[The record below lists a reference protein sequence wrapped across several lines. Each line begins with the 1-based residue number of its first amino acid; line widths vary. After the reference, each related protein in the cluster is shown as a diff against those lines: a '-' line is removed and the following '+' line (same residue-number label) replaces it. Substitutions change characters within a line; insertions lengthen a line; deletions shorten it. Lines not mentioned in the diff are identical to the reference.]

1 MPLRRGRIQSAA
13 INRDKQPSLLG
24 GKSESVGMQA
34 SAPSGFVAECGVVVV
49 VVVGNTKVERE
60 RMKGLKGLMEF

>member
-13 INRDKQPSLLG
+13 INRDKQPNLLG

-49 VVVGNTKVERE
+49 VVGNTKVDE
-60 RMKGLKGLMEF
+60 RMKEQKGLMEF